1 MRRARSPPW
10 SSTGSP
16 RAATADMAVRP
27 IRLFGDPVLRT
38 VADPILTVDDR
49 VRGLVTDLLDTVAV
63 PGRAGVAANQIG
75 VPLRAFAY
83 NVDGRTGY
91 LLNPELVEVRGEPTG
106 FDEGCLSVPDLTFP
120 IHRFPWARSVGTDL
134 DGNEVEV
141 VGEGVLAEAL
151 QHEQDH
157 LDGTVYLQRLDPAVR
172 REAMAAVRRA
182 PWF

>member
-1 MRRARSPPW
+1 V
-10 SSTGSP
+10 T
-16 RAATADMAVRP
+16 VRP

-38 VADPILTVDDR
+38 VAEPVREVDAR
-49 VRGLVTDLLDTVAV
+49 LRALVADLLDTVAV

-83 NVDGRTGY
+83 NVDGRIGY
-91 LLNPELVEVRGEPTG
+91 LLNPELAEVRGELTE
-106 FDEGCLSVPDLTFP
+106 FDEGCLSVPGLTFP
-120 IHRFPWARSVGTDL
+120 TRRFPWARSVGIDL
-134 DGNEVEV
+134 DGEQVEV

-157 LDGTVYLQRLDPAVR
+157 LDGRVYLQRLDPAVR
-172 REAMAAVRRA
+172 REAMAAVRKA